1 MSNTINVNYM
11 TGMVNSL
18 AKSVSPKTAPSATFG
33 EMLASTGTQ
42 VTDMVAISAAGT
54 AEAVSRD
61 DITMEEYKKST
72 HLCREYL
79 RSSDM
84 DSYELMKQIAK
95 NSVAIR
101 PRGPVKI
108 YAQNYLQAPAE

>member
-61 DITMEEYKKST
+61 DIISQRWLRNRQYHKKCLYRLS
-72 HLCREYL
+72 E
-79 RSSDM
+79 
-84 DSYELMKQIAK
+84 
-95 NSVAIR
+95 
-101 PRGPVKI
+101 
-108 YAQNYLQAPAE
+108 AQNRAEAAGHPRKARQAGAARDRHGLRHL